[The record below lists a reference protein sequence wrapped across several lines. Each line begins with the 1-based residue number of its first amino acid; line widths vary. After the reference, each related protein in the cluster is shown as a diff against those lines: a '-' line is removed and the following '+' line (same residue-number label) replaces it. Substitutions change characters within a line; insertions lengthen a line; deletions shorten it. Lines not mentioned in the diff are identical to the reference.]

1 MNYSISKIRKKNPG
15 IQFLK
20 YLDRFVLHSKIFVVF
35 RDLITKKKTHT
46 VRVDNQFNQ
55 YLSLKTRLKKKKNIL
70 CYLNIVM

>member
-35 RDLITKKKTHT
+35 RDLITKKKTHLV
-46 VRVDNQFNQ
+46 VRVDNHKLIINI
-55 YLSLKTRLKKKKNIL
+55 YL
-70 CYLNIVM
+70 